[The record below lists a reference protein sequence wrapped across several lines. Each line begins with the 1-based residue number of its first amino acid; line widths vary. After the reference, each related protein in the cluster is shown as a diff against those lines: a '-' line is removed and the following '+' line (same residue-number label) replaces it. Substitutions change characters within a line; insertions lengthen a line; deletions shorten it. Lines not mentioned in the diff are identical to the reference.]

1 MRHMRNRRRFV
12 TWHKLSPDMPLDTGR
27 RLGPYEILA
36 AIGAGGMGEVYR
48 ARDTRLG
55 RDVAIK
61 VLPPAFVMDA
71 DRRARFDREAQTV
84 AALSH
89 PHIVAVF
96 DTGVDVSSG
105 GGQDQLYVVMEL
117 LEGETLRERLE
128 NGALPLRKAIEY
140 GVQVARGLAAAHDK
154 GLVHR
159 DLKPENI
166 FILADGHVK
175 ILDFGLARAVSDTS
189 GSGVSE
195 TVAALTDPGQVMG
208 TMGYMAP
215 EQVRGRQVDGRA
227 DLFAFGAVLYE
238 MVTGQRAFQRETP
251 ADTMTAILKEDPP
264 ELQTVRADLPPALD
278 RIIRHCLEKNPAER
292 FHSARDVAFAL
303 ESLSGSATTVSGSG
317 AIAPS
322 LVEPRRRVTGRERVA
337 WVLAAAGI
345 AAAAFTLWRWPVA
358 PATQVARFKVPV
370 DAASTSLNLNLAIAP
385 DGHAVVIHTNWES
398 RDRRLQLRRLDST
411 DVQPLPGTEGG
422 ATPFWSPDSASIGFA
437 QGGVLKRFDIATS
450 SVRPIASVSDLI
462 VGVPAWGP
470 DGTII
475 VPGLNSAMRVV
486 RAGSNTLAELSPLD
500 EAAGEIGQIRPV
512 FAPGGRLIYRSRRNA
527 EPGPTLVRSLASPQT
542 SVLTTEDL
550 TVIWAGEK
558 TVVFRRGESLYAQ
571 AVDWST
577 PALTGE
583 PTLLTSDLDTNTGST
598 ARESVSNTGIV
609 AFLQQSDRQQQF
621 TWYDRAGK
629 ALGSAGPPGNHTGF
643 DLSNDGRRIATGAR
657 AGSGVNLWAIDSASG
672 SMTRVTLSAV
682 NDVDPRWSPDG
693 LTLIFGSVRDPSRSP
708 HRVGLTADAPVRLF
722 AFPGRIFALDDWSRD
737 GRWLLYHDARVPELY
752 AHELDA
758 THTPAGKPVLAA
770 RALTGI
776 IDQGQFSPDSK
787 WITYN
792 SDETGTNEVYVAPFP
807 ATGERYAISRGG
819 GAQPTWRADGK
830 ELYFLALDGMLKAS
844 AITVNGSSLTAADPV
859 ELFRLRLPG
868 VSTSVEQ
875 YAPHPDGKRFVVL
888 DTVGGDR
895 NLSIGVVLNWPALL
909 PVR

>member
-1 MRHMRNRRRFV
+1 MA
-12 TWHKLSPDMPLDTGR
+12 LDTGH
-27 RLGPYEILA
+27 RLGPYEIVA

-61 VLPPAFVMDA
+61 VLPPVFALDT

-96 DTGVDVSSG
+96 DTGVDGSTGSG
-105 GGQDQLYVVMEL
+105 HDQLFVVMEL

-140 GVQVARGLAAAHDK
+140 GAQIARGLAAAHDK

-175 ILDFGLARAVSDTS
+175 ILDFGLARTASDPS

-238 MVTGQRAFQRETP
+238 MVTGQRAFQRDTP
-251 ADTMTAILKEDPP
+251 ADTMTAILKEEPP

-278 RIIRHCLEKNPAER
+278 RIVRHCLEKNPAER

-303 ESLSGSATTVSGSG
+303 ESLSGTATTVSGSG

-322 LVEPRRRVTGRERVA
+322 LAEPRRRATGRERLA
-337 WVLAAAGI
+337 WALAAVGI
-345 AAAAFTLWRWPVA
+345 AAAALTVWRWPVVPAA
-358 PATQVARFKVPV
+358 PVARFKLPV
-370 DAASTSLNLNLAIAP
+370 DAATTTLNLNLAVAP
-385 DGHAVVIHTNWES
+385 DGHAVVIQTAWAS
-398 RDRRLQLRRLDST
+398 RDRRLHLRRLDTT

-422 ATPFWSPDSASIGFA
+422 TTPFWSPDSASIGFVA
-437 QGGVLKRFDIATS
+437 GGVLKRFDIATS
-450 SVRPIASVSDLI
+450 SVRPIASVNDQVV
-462 VGVPAWGP
+462 VGLSAWGS

-475 VPGLNSAMRVV
+475 VPVLNSSLRVV
-486 RAGSNTLAELSPLD
+486 RAGSNTVTELSPLD
-500 EAAGEIGQIRPV
+500 AAAGELGQTRPV
-512 FAPGGRLIYRSRRNA
+512 FAPGGRLIYRSRRNVD
-527 EPGPTLVRSLASPQT
+527 PSPTLVRSLESPQT
-542 SVLTTEDL
+542 SVLTTDDL
-550 TVIWAGEK
+550 NVIWAGE
-558 TVVFRRGESLYAQ
+558 TNVVFRRGESLYAQ
-571 AVDWST
+571 PVDWSR

-583 PTLLTSDLDTNTGST
+583 PTLLTSDLDTNTGSA
-598 ARESVSNTGIV
+598 ARESVSNTGVV

-629 ALGSAGPPGNHTGF
+629 ALGPLGPPGSYAVF
-643 DLSNDGRRIATGAR
+643 DLSNDGRRIATGVR
-657 AGSGVNLWAIDSASG
+657 AGSAVNLWAIDAASG
-672 SMTRVTLSAV
+672 SMTRVTLGSS

-693 LTLIFGSVRDPSRSP
+693 LTLIFGSLRDPSRSP
-708 HRVGLTADAPVRLF
+708 HRVRLTADAPVRLF

-752 AHELDA
+752 AHEVDP
-758 THTPAGKPVLAA
+758 THTPIGKPVLAA

-787 WITYN
+787 WIAYN
-792 SDETGTNEVYVAPFP
+792 SDETGTTEVYVAPFP
-807 ATGERYAISRGG
+807 ATGERFPISRGG

-844 AITVNGSSLTAADPV
+844 TITVNGSSLTAADPV
-859 ELFRLRLPG
+859 DLFRPRLAG
-868 VSTSVEQ
+868 VSTAIEQ
-875 YAPHPDGKRFVVL
+875 YAPHPDGKRFVVV

-895 NLSIGVVLNWPALL
+895 NLSIGVLLNWPSLSSISI
-909 PVR
+909 R

>member
-1 MRHMRNRRRFV
+1 
-12 TWHKLSPDMPLDTGR
+12 
-27 RLGPYEILA
+27 
-36 AIGAGGMGEVYR
+36 MGEVYR

-96 DTGVDVSSG
+96 DTGVDASSD

-140 GVQVARGLAAAHDK
+140 GVQIARGLAAAHDK

-175 ILDFGLARAVSDTS
+175 ILDFGLARAVGDAN
-189 GSGVSE
+189 GSGASE

-238 MVTGQRAFQRETP
+238 MVTGQRAFQRDTP

-322 LVEPRRRVTGRERVA
+322 LVEPRRRATGRELIA
-337 WVLAAAGI
+337 WGLAAVGI
-345 AAAAFTLWRWPVA
+345 VAAAVTIWRWPVT
-358 PATQVARFKVPV
+358 PAAQVARFKVPV
-370 DAASTSLNLNLAIAP
+370 DASSTSLTLNLAIAP
-385 DGHAVVIHTNWES
+385 DGHAVVIQTNWAS
-398 RDRRLQLRRLDST
+398 RDRRLHMRRLDGT

-422 ATPFWSPDSASIGFA
+422 TNPFWSSDSASIGFA

-450 SVRPIASVSDLI
+450 SVRSIASVSDL
-462 VGVPAWGP
+462 VGGVSAWGP

-475 VPGLNSAMRVV
+475 VSSLNSALRVV
-486 RAGSNTLAELSPLD
+486 RAGSSTLTELSPLD
-500 EAAGEIGQIRPV
+500 VAAGELGQTRPL
-512 FAPGGRLIYRSRRNA
+512 FAPGGRLIYRSRRNVD
-527 EPGPTLVRSLASPQT
+527 PSPTVVRSLESPQT

-550 TVIWAGEK
+550 TVVWAGEK

-571 AVDWST
+571 AVNWST
-577 PALTGE
+577 PALAGE

-598 ARESVSNTGIV
+598 ARESVSNTGIL

-629 ALGSAGPPGNHTGF
+629 ALGTAGLPGNYGVF
-643 DLSNDGRRIATGAR
+643 DLSNDGRRIATSVR
-657 AGSGVNLWAIDSASG
+657 AGSSQNLWAIAAANG
-672 SMTRVTLSAV
+672 SMTRVTLGGV

-693 LTLIFGSVRDPSRSP
+693 LTLIFGSLRDPSRSP

-737 GRWLLYHDARVPELY
+737 GRWLLYHDARVPELF
-752 AHELDA
+752 AHELDG
-758 THTPAGKPVLAA
+758 THTPIGKPVPAG

-787 WITYN
+787 WIAYN
-792 SDETGTNEVYVAPFP
+792 SDETGTNEVYVVPFP
-807 ATGERYAISRGG
+807 ATGERVAISRGG
-819 GAQPTWRADGK
+819 GAQPMWRADGR
-830 ELYFLALDGMLKAS
+830 ELYFLALDGTLKTVT
-844 AITVNGSSLTAADPV
+844 ITVNGSSLTAADPV
-859 ELFRLRLPG
+859 ELFRPRLPG
-868 VSTSVEQ
+868 VSTATEQ

-895 NLSIGVVLNWPALL
+895 NLSMGVLLNWPSLL

>member
-1 MRHMRNRRRFV
+1 
-12 TWHKLSPDMPLDTGR
+12 MPLDTGR
-27 RLGPYEILA
+27 RLGPYEIVA

-96 DTGVDVSSG
+96 DTGVDASTG

-117 LEGETLRERLE
+117 LEGQTLRERLE
-128 NGALPLRKAIEY
+128 DGALPLRKAIEY

-175 ILDFGLARAVSDTS
+175 ILDFGLARAVGDAN
-189 GSGVSE
+189 GSGASE

-238 MVTGQRAFQRETP
+238 MVTGQRAFQRDTP

-264 ELQTVRADLPPALD
+264 ELQTVRADLPPALE

-317 AIAPS
+317 AIAAAAA
-322 LVEPRRRVTGRERVA
+322 EPRCRATARERLA
-337 WVLAAAGI
+337 WGLAAIGI
-345 AAAAFTLWRWPVA
+345 AAAALTLWRWPA
-358 PATQVARFKVPV
+358 TPAAQVARFKVPI
-370 DAASTSLNLNLAIAP
+370 DASNTSFTLNLAMAP
-385 DGHAVVIHTNWES
+385 DGHAVVIQTTWAS
-398 RDRRLQLRRLDST
+398 RDKRLHLRRLDGT
-411 DVQPLPGTEGG
+411 EVQPLPGTEGG
-422 ATPFWSPDSASIGFA
+422 TVPFWSPDSASIGFVA
-437 QGGVLKRFDIATS
+437 GGVLKRFDITTS
-450 SVRPIASVSDLI
+450 SVRPIASVSDLF

-475 VPGLNSAMRVV
+475 VQGLNSSMRVV
-486 RAGSNTLAELSPLD
+486 RAGSSTLAELSPLD
-500 EAAGEIGQIRPV
+500 AAAGEIGQARPV
-512 FAPGGRLIYRSRRNA
+512 FAPGGRLIYRSRRKV
-527 EPGPTLVRSLASPQT
+527 EPGPTLVRSLESPQT
-542 SVLTTEDL
+542 AVLSTEDL
-550 TVIWAGEK
+550 TVVWAGEK

-577 PALTGE
+577 PALAGE
-583 PTLLTSDLDTNTGST
+583 PTLLASGLDTLWATSG
-598 ARESVSNTGIV
+598 RESVSNTGILTFV
-609 AFLQQSDRQQQF
+609 QQSDWQQQF

-629 ALGSAGPPGNHTGF
+629 NLGPTGPPGNYTVF
-643 DLSNDGRRIATGAR
+643 DLSNDGRRIATSVR
-657 AGSGVNLWAIDSASG
+657 AGSSLNLWSIDAVSG
-672 SMTRVTLSAV
+672 STTRVTLGATS
-682 NDVDPRWSPDG
+682 DVDPRWSPDA
-693 LTLIFGSVRDPSRSP
+693 LTLIFGSLRDSARSP
-708 HRVGLTADAPVRLF
+708 YRVGLTADAPVRLF
-722 AFPGRIFALDDWSRD
+722 AFPGRTFSLDDWSRD
-737 GRWLLYHDARVPELY
+737 GRWLLYHDGRVPELF
-752 AHELDA
+752 AHEVDG
-758 THTPAGKPVLAA
+758 TNTPTGKPVPAG

-787 WITYN
+787 WIAYN
-792 SDETGTNEVYVAPFP
+792 SDETGTHEVYVAPFP
-807 ATGERYAISRGG
+807 ATGQRFAISRGG

-830 ELYFLALDGMLKAS
+830 ELYFLALDGTLNAAS
-844 AITVNGSSLTAADPV
+844 ISVTGSSLVAGEPV
-859 ELFRLRLPG
+859 DLFRPRLPG

-888 DTVGGDR
+888 DIVGGDS